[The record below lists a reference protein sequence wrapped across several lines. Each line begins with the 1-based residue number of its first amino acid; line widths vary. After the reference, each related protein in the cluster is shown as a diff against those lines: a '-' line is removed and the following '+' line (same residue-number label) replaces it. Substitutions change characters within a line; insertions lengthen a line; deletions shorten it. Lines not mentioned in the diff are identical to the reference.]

1 MSDLIKSRTGI
12 IALVG
17 IVAFIVFALPTP
29 HWIGWPA
36 LVIAV
41 ASLAHLIIV
50 GDRRY
55 RELRSRLNIDEDTDE
70 SSRKQQLVDLLETDK
85 RDRRRR

>member
-36 LVIAV
+36 LAIAV

-55 RELRSRLNIDEDTDE
+55 SELRSRLNIDEDTDE

>member
-1 MSDLIKSRTGI
+1 MSDLIKSRTGV

-17 IVAFIVFALPTP
+17 IVAFVVFALPTP

-36 LVIAV
+36 LVLAI

-50 GDRRY
+50 GDRRHS
-55 RELRSRLNIDEDTDE
+55 ELRSRLNIDDDTDE
-70 SSRKQQLVDLLETDK
+70 SSRKEQLVNLLEREK
-85 RDRRRR
+85 RDWRKR